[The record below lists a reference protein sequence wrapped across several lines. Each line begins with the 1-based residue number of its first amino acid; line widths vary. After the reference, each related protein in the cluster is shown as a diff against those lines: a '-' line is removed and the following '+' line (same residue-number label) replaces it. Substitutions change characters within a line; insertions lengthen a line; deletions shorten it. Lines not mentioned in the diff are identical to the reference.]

1 MMTDTTMQRRKLPR
15 LWRLSKYRGTLSLL
29 VTRDLKVRYS
39 GTLVGYLWTFVEPL
53 MLSLIFWFVFGVV
66 FNGRDVGADPYILYL
81 LSGMLAW
88 TWANTTI
95 GDSTRAL
102 RNEARLIRSVNIPR
116 EIWVLRIVG
125 AKYVEFALSLLVLV
139 VFMIG
144 YRRPPT
150 LWVFAVPIA
159 MALQFALLSGIG
171 LLIAP
176 LTVLFKDLERLVR
189 ILLRM
194 LFYLTPVLYSVN
206 NIPESVRDIY
216 ILNPMVG
223 ILEIYRAVLFPELG
237 VNYLAIALSAAI
249 SAFLLVLGA
258 YVFRRVEGSALKE
271 L

>member
-1 MMTDTTMQRRKLPR
+1 MSPVAQRRRIPR
-15 LWRLSKYRGTLSLL
+15 LWRINRYRGVLKLL
-29 VTRDLKVRYS
+29 IVRDLKVRYS
-39 GTLVGYLWTFVEPL
+39 GTFIGYLWTVIEPL
-53 MLSLIFWFVFGVV
+53 ALSLIFWFVFGVI

-88 TWANTTI
+88 TWTNSTI

-102 RNEARLIRSVNIPR
+102 RNEAQLVRTVNIPR

-125 AKYVEFALSLLVLV
+125 AKWVEFTLSLLVLG
-139 VFMIG
+139 VFMLA

-150 LWVFAVPIA
+150 LWLLAVPLA
-159 MALQFALLSGIG
+159 MVVQFALLSGIG
-171 LLIAP
+171 LLLAP

-194 LFYLTPVLYSVN
+194 FFYLTPVLYSVQ
-206 NIPESVRDIY
+206 NIPEQVRELY

-223 ILEIYRAVLFPELG
+223 ILEIYRAVIFPELG
-237 VNYLAIALSAAI
+237 VSYTAVLLSVSLTVFI
-249 SAFLLVLGA
+249 VVLGS
-258 YVFRRVEGSALKE
+258 YVFRRVENSALKE